1 MFAQPSTLQPLHQS
15 KSSLTFYYKTVLIQF
30 YCLMFHQDQGS
41 NNNNKTLNLGGT
53 DEQLTV
59 NCFKQILLHKD
70 RVEETITL
78 AV

>member
-1 MFAQPSTLQPLHQS
+1 
-15 KSSLTFYYKTVLIQF
+15 
-30 YCLMFHQDQGS
+30 MFHQDQGS